1 MKSFLVALYVVCRCI
16 LYPNSKIVVVTAV
29 KSQSR
34 ALVQQ
39 KIQGE
44 LMIMCPNLR
53 NEIENINISNHSC
66 EITFKNGSTLNAI
79 NCSENVRG

>member
-1 MKSFLVALYVVCRCI
+1 MALYVIIRAI
-16 LYPNSKIVVVTAV
+16 LYPNSKIIVVTAV

-44 LMIMCPNLR
+44 LMRMCPNLR

-66 EITFKNGSTLNAI
+66 EVTFRNGSVINAI
-79 NCSENVRG
+79 NCSENVRGL